1 MGVFVL
7 EIISIHSL
15 FTIYVFLLIVCLL
28 AIYSFKC
35 ILFIYSYVFLF
46 VYFFIID

>member
-15 FTIYVFLLIVCLL
+15 FTIYVFLFNC
-28 AIYSFKC
+28 
-35 ILFIYSYVFLF
+35 LFISYLF
-46 VYFFIID
+46 IQMYFNKY